1 MAKKEPGMTTIR
13 IGESTVQFM
22 RSEGRYEETLA
33 DIAERLLAE
42 LRVLREEKVAK
53 IGDQS
58 PLNEA
63 QALTA

>member
-22 RSEGRYEETLA
+22 RSEGKYEETLA

-42 LRVLREEKVAK
+42 LRTLREEKAASK
-53 IGDQS
+53 LGGQS
-58 PLNEA
+58 PLKE
-63 QALTA
+63 ALTA

>member
-1 MAKKEPGMTTIR
+1 MTTIR

-22 RSEGRYEETLA
+22 RSEGKYEETLA
-33 DIAERLLAE
+33 DIAERLLSE
-42 LRVLREEKVAK
+42 LRTLRAAAK

-58 PLNEA
+58 PLNET